1 MKELV
6 SIIVPNYNSA
16 QFIAETI
23 ESVLSQTYTE
33 WELLIVDDK
42 STDNSVKIIKTYLE
56 KDARIQLF
64 ENTVNRGAAY
74 TRNVAL
80 AAAKGKWIAFLDSDD
95 LWMPSKLEK
104 QVAFMQK
111 NSYKFSYTQYCQ
123 IDEETKPLNQV
134 ITGPKKIT
142 KRKMFRYNYL
152 GCLTVM
158 YDRDTMGLLQVDER
172 IGNGRND
179 YALFLSASK
188 KAPCYLLKE
197 VLAQYRIRKSS
208 LSHGSFKKLLRYQYQ
223 LFRISENMCGI
234 RAAYHVAVN
243 LFFGTIKKIFYRK
256 QSRKS

>member
-1 MKELV
+1 MKELI
-6 SIIVPNYNSA
+6 SIILPNYNAA

-42 STDNSVKIIKTYLE
+42 STDDSLEIIKTYLE
-56 KDARIQLF
+56 KDARIYLF
-64 ENTVNRGAAY
+64 ENEVNRGAAY

-80 AAAKGKWIAFLDSDD
+80 KKAKGKWIAFLDSDD
-95 LWMPSKLEK
+95 LWMPQKLEK
-104 QVAFMQK
+104 QVAFMKQ
-111 NSYKFSYTQYCQ
+111 NDYKFSYTEYSQ
-123 IDEETKPLNQV
+123 IDEESKPLHEV
-134 ITGPKKIT
+134 ITGPKKVT
-142 KRKMFRYNYL
+142 KRKLFRYNYL

-158 YDRDTMGLLQVDER
+158 YDRETMGLIQVDER

-197 VLAQYRIRKSS
+197 VLAQYRIRKIS

-223 LFRISENMCGI
+223 LFRISEDMCWI
-234 RAAYHVAVN
+234 RAWYHVAIN
-243 LFFGTIKKIFYRK
+243 LFFGAIKKIFYRK
-256 QSRKS
+256 KLKKN